1 IKPSLASLVF
11 SVLLFPSPLSLNNI
25 SLALASSSSSS
36 SSRSASHHASTRFT
50 VFLLTVTIDFSVG
63 SREGKFA
70 ISLKFLKEWSHFL
83 SFDYFVD

>member
-25 SLALASSSSSS
+25 SLALASSSS